1 MRRTGSEKAS
11 RPEAIVFPPGL
22 LERARTGKPEALGEF
37 FDLVFDHVFSL
48 VYRLLGERA
57 TAEDVTIEV
66 FVKVQNSID
75 HLDPQ
80 RDPVPWLHA
89 IAVNACK
96 DYWRS
101 HAHRMRTAS
110 VPLDHAAALSLVS
123 RTDDPAELAESAE
136 RDQLVQEAISR
147 LPETLRVAVVLHD
160 YEGLGH
166 EEIARLCGVGHAAMR
181 KRYSRAL
188 EELEILLKGMWR
200 T

>member
-1 MRRTGSEKAS
+1 MHRIGSEKAS

-57 TAEDVTIEV
+57 TAEDVTIEI
-66 FVKVQNSID
+66 FVKVQNSIGR
-75 HLDPQ
+75 LDPQ
-80 RDPVPWLHA
+80 RDPVPWLHV

-101 HAHRMRTAS
+101 HAYRMRTAS

-123 RTDDPAELAESAE
+123 GTDDPAEQAESAE
-136 RDQLVQEAISR
+136 RDQLVQQAILR
-147 LPETLRVAVVLHD
+147 LPETLRQAVVLHD

>member
-1 MRRTGSEKAS
+1 MRRIGREKTS
-11 RPEAIVFPPGL
+11 RPEAIVIPPGL
-22 LERARTGKPEALGEF
+22 LERARTGNPKPLGEF

-66 FVKVQNSID
+66 FVKVQNSIGR
-75 HLDPQ
+75 LDPQ

-110 VPLDHAAALSLVS
+110 VPLDHATALSLVS
-123 RTDDPAELAESAE
+123 GTDDPAEQAESAE
-136 RDQLVQEAISR
+136 RDQLVQQAILR
-147 LPETLRVAVVLHD
+147 LPETLRQAVVLHD

>member
-1 MRRTGSEKAS
+1 MHRISSEKGFRRGS
-11 RPEAIVFPPGL
+11 IEFPPGL
-22 LERARTGKPEALGEF
+22 LERTRAGDPKALGEF

-57 TAEDVTIEV
+57 TAEDVTIEI

-75 HLDPQ
+75 RLDPQ
-80 RDPVPWLHA
+80 RDPMPWLHA

-101 HAHRMRTAS
+101 HAHRMRRAS
-110 VPLDHAAALSLVS
+110 VPLDHAAALFLVS
-123 RTDDPAELAESAE
+123 RTDDPAERAESAE
-136 RDQLVQEAISR
+136 RDQLVQQAISR

-166 EEIARLCGVGHAAMR
+166 EEIARLCGVGYAAMR

-188 EELEILLKGMWR
+188 EELKVLLSGVCGR
-200 T
+200 